1 MLSPEARKLYEKLYL
16 LSDSKET
23 FEEFLKEY
31 QTRGFVLEDSKTILD
46 KSFCIA
52 ELLNDY
58 QQFKKL
64 TQEEY
69 ELLFDFAVFLEQ
81 ILNVCRGE

>member
-1 MLSPEARKLYEKLYL
+1 LLSAGAKEVYEKLYL

-31 QTRGFVLEDSKTILD
+31 QTRGFILEENKTILD
-46 KSFCIA
+46 RSFCIA

-58 QQFKKL
+58 QQFRKL

-69 ELLFDFAVFLEQ
+69 ELLSDFAVFLER
-81 ILNVCRGE
+81 ILNVCREG